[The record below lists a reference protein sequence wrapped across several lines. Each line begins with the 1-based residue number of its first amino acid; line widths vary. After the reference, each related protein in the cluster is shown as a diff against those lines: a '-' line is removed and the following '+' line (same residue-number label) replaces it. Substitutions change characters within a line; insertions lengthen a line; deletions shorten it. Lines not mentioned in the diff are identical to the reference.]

1 MDHLDVRDPQVLLW
15 LACIWLSKML
25 EAQSAFLD
33 QLIIDSTDEPERYEV
48 VFSAERREGWPL
60 VDGALLQ

>member
-1 MDHLDVRDPQVLLW
+1 
-15 LACIWLSKML
+15 ML

-33 QLIIDSTDEPERYEV
+33 QLIINSIDEPEPYEV

-60 VDGALLQ
+60 VDGPLLQ

>member
-1 MDHLDVRDPQVLLW
+1 VDHLDVRDPQVLLW
-15 LACIWLSKML
+15 LPCIWLSKML

-33 QLIIDSTDEPERYEV
+33 QLIIDSTDEPEPYEV

-60 VDGALLQ
+60 VDGPLLQ